1 MRAPP
6 RIDFRNY
13 AGPVA
18 RAFELD
24 TSPVSVI
31 IGPTGGGKTQAAARK
46 SLRCA
51 LNQHPSP
58 KDGIRKAR
66 LVVVCP
72 TYRRAWD
79 TVIPSWLKVWPEHD
93 WGKLRGGKGDPADHV
108 LNFPAGDKNPRPF
121 RLEVLFRAQRE
132 ESMEEFVRGL
142 ETTSW
147 WFPEMDTQPAEDMLS
162 LASNRVGRYPEP
174 DDRPEYVEG
183 MKPAYAGVWGDANAP
198 VIGGWFHKR
207 FYLERHKHRDTDR
220 VFFQPDAFSAN
231 AENMH
236 NLRKIRPDY
245 YPALASTMADY
256 DVGRLLRC
264 KPGWSRDGKPVH
276 DEFDETIHVANAA
289 LDPDP
294 AKLVEIA
301 ADTGNTLQPGILF
314 AQAGWAGDIRVMAE
328 VAPKGQQ
335 MDLDEQGAIIRRI
348 FETRFAA
355 RGCKHARITVDP
367 SAAAKM
373 TQNRQISYAQYLQ
386 AATGIEVQLAPT
398 NDIAQRRT
406 AVDTLLKRKAGLGLT
421 IDPDCVGLIEALAG
435 GYRFKKN
442 GNVYQ
447 PQPEKN
453 DHSHIADA
461 MQYLALGCNGLR
473 PGGGLI
479 PPQAVGPDAER
490 VIYGD

>member
-1 MRAPP
+1 
-6 RIDFRNY
+6 
-13 AGPVA
+13 
-18 RAFELD
+18 
-24 TSPVSVI
+24 
-31 IGPTGGGKTQAAARK
+31 
-46 SLRCA
+46 
-51 LNQHPSP
+51 
-58 KDGIRKAR
+58 
-66 LVVVCP
+66 
-72 TYRRAWD
+72 
-79 TVIPSWLKVWPEHD
+79 
-93 WGKLRGGKGDPADHV
+93 
-108 LNFPAGDKNPRPF
+108 
-121 RLEVLFRAQRE
+121 VLFRAVRD
-132 ESMEEFVRGL
+132 ESLEEFVRGL
-142 ETTSW
+142 ETTAW
-147 WFPEMDTQPAEDMLS
+147 WFPEMDTMPAEDLLS

-174 DDRPEYVEG
+174 DDRPEYGEG
-183 MKPAYAGVWGDANAP
+183 MKPAYAGVWGRRQRAGDRRLVPQALSGSQQAP
-198 VIGGWFHKR
+198 
-207 FYLERHKHRDTDR
+207 RHRP
-220 VFFQPDAFSAN
+220 VLQPDAFSGN

-245 YPALASTMADY
+245 YPNLASTMEDY

-264 KPGWSRDGKPVH
+264 KPGWSRNGKPVH